1 MKINLVD
8 DNDHMDEIDNMD
20 ERFHLDDVDNK
31 NVVCI
36 MDEILKHEWKWP
48 FIEMIEF
55 HQHWH
60 E

>member
-36 MDEILKHEWKWP
+36 MDEI
-48 FIEMIEF
+48 
-55 HQHWH
+55 
-60 E
+60 